1 MESFRLT
8 QLEIHGVGPFGDLT
22 LDFQEKPAGMEGKA
36 EIHILTGEN
45 GTGKT
50 TILEMLARNFID
62 QENSNLL
69 RSKFRTENSRFSIK
83 SDQDGIEMGMYN
95 ARFTGEHFSRIVSGY
110 DRALV
115 ENRPFSIACFAY
127 SGFRKT
133 EQVSIQSITEIQLHP
148 FQDAI
153 SFQNSA
159 NPQILIQW
167 IANTISKEAIEK
179 SQNNL
184 ERAQQYRESL
194 SRIESA
200 IESIINKPVRFVLET
215 EVLQVAIELEGQRLS
230 FDMLP
235 DGLKSIISWIA
246 DLLMRMDRVKWVDQT
261 PVLERP
267 FILFLDE
274 IEVHLHPAWQRKI
287 LPAVQNLFPNAQI
300 FISTHS
306 PFVVGSV
313 DGAWIYKFEKPN
325 GDSKLAPGYPKP
337 SEDAHSYRYWLEE
350 VFGIKEAFGQQV
362 STDMDGFYALRGR
375 MLSGENGTT
384 TEDFLQ
390 SGRQLARQSMEL
402 NQIIEMEIRQLNR
415 ELGLN
420 LQL

>member
-50 TILEMLARNFID
+50 TILEMLASFVGERLGVSNVISRLRNDHGSFVVKSKDKSWNFIP
-62 QENSNLL
+62 
-69 RSKFRTENSRFSIK
+69 T
-83 SDQDGIEMGMYN
+83 
-95 ARFTGEHFSRIVSGY
+95 HFSKNDLTGLGEEYLSAY
-110 DRALV
+110 L
-115 ENRPFSIACFAY
+115 NNQPFTVAYFVY
-127 SGFRKT
+127 SGFRNINSTKFHNIKELT
-133 EQVSIQSITEIQLHP
+133 THP
-148 FQDAI
+148 FKKSL
-153 SFQNSA
+153 SFQDPVNEDNLFS
-159 NPQILIQW
+159 W

-184 ERAQQYRESL
+184 DRAQQYRESL

-215 EVLQVAIELEGQRLS
+215 EVLQVAIELEGQRLG

-246 DLLMRMDRVKWVDQT
+246 DLLMRMDRVKWVDHT

-390 SGRQLARQSMEL
+390 SGRQLAQQSIEL

-415 ELGLN
+415 KLGLN